1 MGALKNMQNKD
12 TVTSVKIRAFR
23 AIEDLEASMKFV
35 NGHRRLLEAFGV
47 KAVTSANIDWVY
59 NPAVFV
65 IIVESLDGEKIFG
78 GSRVHAAGGTQPLP
92 IEEATGKKDPKIYDM
107 VNQLKE
113 HGTGELCGLWNSR
126 EVAGLGIGAY
136 FATRA
141 GVTLSS
147 MIGISSMFALCASYT
162 VKFAMRVGC
171 NIVTELGNNG
181 TYYYPKEDLLATA
194 VLLRDTI
201 PLSLAV
207 PEEREIMF
215 DLRKKPVQTRFE
227 INPLR
232 KNELEIHYDLQIDS
246 LNQDEFKH
254 KFRQA
259 LNQSQ

>member
-1 MGALKNMQNKD
+1 MVN
-12 TVTSVKIRAFR
+12 SVKIRAFR
-23 AIEDLEASMKFV
+23 AIEDYDSSMRFV
-35 NGHRRLLEAFGV
+35 NGHRKLLEAFGV
-47 KAVTSANIDWVY
+47 KEVTSANVDWVH

-65 IIVESLDGEKIFG
+65 ILVESMEGDKIYG

-92 IEEATGKKDPKIYDM
+92 IEEATGYMDNKIYSM
-107 VNQLKE
+107 VENLKKE
-113 HGTGELCGLWNSR
+113 GTGELCGLWNSR

-171 NIVTELGNNG
+171 HIVNELGNNG
-181 TYYYPKEDLLATA
+181 TYYYPKSDLLATA
-194 VLLRDTI
+194 VLLGDTA

-207 PEEREIMF
+207 PEEREIMLE
-215 DLRKKPVQTRFE
+215 LRKNPKQVKLE

-232 KNELEIHYDLQIDS
+232 KNEIEIHYDLKIES
-246 LNQDEFKH
+246 LNTEEFKH
-254 KFRQA
+254 RITNTASKF
-259 LNQSQ
+259 

>member
-1 MGALKNMQNKD
+1 MRTSD
-12 TVTSVKIRAFR
+12 VVTSVKIRAFR
-23 AIEDLEASMKFV
+23 AVDDYEASMRFV

-47 KAVTSANIDWVY
+47 REVTSANIEWIH

-65 IIVESLDGEKIFG
+65 ILVESLDGDKIFG

-92 IEEATGKKDPKIYDM
+92 IEEATGSMDAGIYDM
-107 VNQLKE
+107 VKKLKTE
-113 HGTGELCGLWNSR
+113 GTGELCGLWNSR

-171 NIVTELGNNG
+171 NVVTELGNNG
-181 TYYYPKEDLLATA
+181 TYYYPKQDLLATA

-215 DLRKKPVQTRFE
+215 DLRKNPVQVRSE

-232 KNELEIHYDLQIDS
+232 KNELEIHYDLSIGN
-246 LNQDEFKH
+246 LNLEEFK
-254 KFRQA
+254 FR
-259 LNQSQ
+259 NEQSISFG

>member
-1 MGALKNMQNKD
+1 MVNA
-12 TVTSVKIRAFR
+12 VKIRAFR
-23 AIEDLEASMKFV
+23 AIEDYDSSMRFV

-47 KAVTSANIDWVY
+47 KEVTSANIDWIH

-65 IIVESLDGEKIFG
+65 ILVESMEGDKIFG

-92 IEEATGKKDPKIYDM
+92 IEEATGYMDNKIYGM
-107 VNQLKE
+107 VNTLKQD
-113 HGTGELCGLWNSR
+113 GTGELCGLWNSR

-181 TYYYPKEDLLATA
+181 TYYYPKSDLLATA
-194 VLLRDTI
+194 VLLRDTEE
-201 PLSLAV
+201 LSLAV

-215 DLRKKPVQTRFE
+215 DLRKTPKQIREE

-232 KNELEIHYDLQIDS
+232 KNEIQIHYDLKIES
-246 LNQDEFKH
+246 LNTLEFKH
-254 KFRQA
+254 RIASTMHK
-259 LNQSQ
+259 SST

>member
-1 MGALKNMQNKD
+1 MQNKD
-12 TVTSVKIRAFR
+12 LVTSVKIRAFR
-23 AIEDLEASMKFV
+23 AIEDYESSMRFV

-47 KAVTSANIDWVY
+47 KEVTSANIEWVH

-65 IIVESLDGEKIFG
+65 ILVESLDGEKIFG

-92 IEEATGKKDPKIYDM
+92 IEEATGEMDKKIYDM
-107 VNQLKE
+107 VSELKQT
-113 HGTGELCGLWNSR
+113 GTGELCGLWNSR

-181 TYYYPKEDLLATA
+181 TYYYPKQDLLATA

-215 DLRKKPVQTRFE
+215 DLRQNPIQTRKE

-232 KNELEIHYDLQIDS
+232 KNELDIHYDLKIDN
-246 LNQDEFKH
+246 LNLEEFK
-254 KFRQA
+254 FRNEQT
-259 LNQSQ
+259 LTKMP